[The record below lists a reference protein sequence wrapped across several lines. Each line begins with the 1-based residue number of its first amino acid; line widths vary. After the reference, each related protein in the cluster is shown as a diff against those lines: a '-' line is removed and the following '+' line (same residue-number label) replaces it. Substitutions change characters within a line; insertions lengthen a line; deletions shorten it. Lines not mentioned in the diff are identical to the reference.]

1 MTPFQHKFRVRYAE
15 TDRMGHSYHAHYLVW
30 FEMGRNEFFRWLGIR
45 YPEYEKQGIYLPV
58 VEAHCRY
65 FLPTTYDDL
74 LTLEVAVSEL
84 GKTSMKFVYR
94 VLNEE
99 GKKVAEGHTIH
110 VFVDRKRKPVRV
122 PDEVRRKTPLQT
134 LE

>member
-1 MTPFQHKFRVRYAE
+1 
-15 TDRMGHSYHAHYLVW
+15 MGHSYHAHYLVW

-94 VLNEE
+94 ILNEE